1 MFQKKLCINILM
13 SNSLST
19 MQVVRGVIHPMNKFM
34 GSLTD
39 DLYRKLKSRLEKSAF
54 FLVFFTCSEL
64 SEHLQLHKF
73 QVGGQT

>member
-1 MFQKKLCINILM
+1 M

-39 DLYRKLKSRLEKSAF
+39 DLYRNGNDGKETTTKKENKRKQKKPKTYAKSKA
-54 FLVFFTCSEL
+54 
-64 SEHLQLHKF
+64 
-73 QVGGQT
+73 

>member
-1 MFQKKLCINILM
+1 M

-39 DLYRKLKSRLEKSAF
+39 DLYRKGEIIMDLYDIEVVKLDGSKISLREF
-54 FLVFFTCSEL
+54 EGQVFVIMNTAS
-64 SEHLQLHKF
+64 
-73 QVGGQT
+73 G

>member
-1 MFQKKLCINILM
+1 M

-39 DLYRKLKSRLEKSAF
+39 DLYRKGEIIMDLYDIEVVKLDGSKMSLREF
-54 FLVFFTCSEL
+54 EGQVLVIMNTAS
-64 SEHLQLHKF
+64 
-73 QVGGQT
+73 G

>member
-1 MFQKKLCINILM
+1 M

-39 DLYRKLKSRLEKSAF
+39 DLYRNEEIIMDLYDIEVVKLDGTRISLMDFEGKV
-54 FLVFFTCSEL
+54 LVIINTAS
-64 SEHLQLHKF
+64 
-73 QVGGQT
+73 G

>member
-1 MFQKKLCINILM
+1 M

-39 DLYRKLKSRLEKSAF
+39 DLYRKGEIIMDLYDIEVVKLDGSKISLREF
-54 FLVFFTCSEL
+54 EGQVLVIMNTAS
-64 SEHLQLHKF
+64 
-73 QVGGQT
+73 G

>member
-1 MFQKKLCINILM
+1 M

-39 DLYRKLKSRLEKSAF
+39 DLYRNEEIIMDLYDIEVVKLDGNRISLREFEGKI
-54 FLVFFTCSEL
+54 LVIINTAS
-64 SEHLQLHKF
+64 
-73 QVGGQT
+73 G